1 MPDFAWDNTILN
13 SSGSSSSNTSEVR
26 KLIAKAY
33 KSQLNITQQQ
43 QLENSLAKDSSLI
56 LHLDL
61 TPVKVK
67 LTTYYFIIIDQ
78 CKLNKFIKVFKF
90 S

>member
-1 MPDFAWDNTILN
+1 MYIKILYFQLVWLDPIEHMPDFAWDNSLLN
-13 SSGSSSSNTSEVR
+13 SSGSSSSNTSEIR

-43 QLENSLAKDSSLI
+43 QLENALSKDSSLI

-61 TPVKVK
+61 TPAKVK
-67 LTTYYFIIIDQ
+67 
-78 CKLNKFIKVFKF
+78 
-90 S
+90 

>member
-13 SSGSSSSNTSEVR
+13 SSGSSSSNTSEIR

-43 QLENSLAKDSSLI
+43 QLENALAK
-56 LHLDL
+56 
-61 TPVKVK
+61 
-67 LTTYYFIIIDQ
+67 
-78 CKLNKFIKVFKF
+78 
-90 S
+90 